1 MPLSTPIPLPHLDRL
16 RQMLSN
22 RRSEMGI
29 TYDDLAALSG
39 VSRRTLVAVE
49 TGKSPGSMETWFR
62 LATALSVGFD
72 EIFTAAT
79 ALTTDIDHDPR
90 LSPPVMQVRDGLSL
104 GPTSDKPG
112 AIYPDGIHP
121 TVV

>member
-1 MPLSTPIPLPHLDRL
+1 
-16 RQMLSN
+16 
-22 RRSEMGI
+22 MGI

>member
-1 MPLSTPIPLPHLDRL
+1 
-16 RQMLSN
+16 MLSN

-62 LATALSVGFD
+62 LATALQIGFD
-72 EIFTAAT
+72 QIFTAAT
-79 ALTTDIDHDPR
+79 NLTTEFENNP
-90 LSPPVMQVRDGLSL
+90 LLPPPIMKVRDGLNL
-104 GPTSDKPG
+104 DATSDKPG

-121 TVV
+121 TVP